1 MAIIAPANGPAYL
14 AAVVRYKACYFSR
27 AWSPSSAVPLPSLL
41 PDPQAAGK
49 ADGGSFVGAN
59 RGGSAGGGAGAGAA
73 SGAAAGTGAAGAA
86 PRQDGGRSGGGA
98 GSAPSV
104 EGDLAL
110 HFLCMLQ
117 REDPKCLPV
126 QFVPLEVF
134 PLNTL
139 QSTAPQ
145 FLLRRVRTCD
155 DACLSENVEWRRAG
169 GR

>member
-27 AWSPSSAVPLPSLL
+27 AWSPSAVPLPSLL

-86 PRQDGGRSGGGA
+86 GAAPQQDGGSGGGA

-134 PLNTL
+134 PLL
-139 QSTAPQ
+139 YRA
-145 FLLRRVRTCD
+145 LLPNRCCVEYVRTMMH
-155 DACLSENVEWRRAG
+155 ACPRTWR
-169 GR
+169 